1 MKLKDIN
8 SELFWSSLCLSCK
21 FLWNLYKL
29 KEQVGA
35 IGAQGRAGPS
45 NFLNK
50 ICITVIVIIAKNKN

>member
-8 SELFWSSLCLSCK
+8 SELFWSSICLSCISME
-21 FLWNLYKL
+21 LYKF